1 MKILI
6 TKNQLNLLKESLVND
21 EELRNTIKSFEST
34 VVDKN
39 GNHYV
44 FDDKDP
50 KSPKTFVKS
59 PKDKKGGTL
68 TIGWGHTGDLAKIG
82 KKISNSDAER
92 LLSQDIKKEE
102 EKTKK
107 LFPKYNTYPDYVQR
121 ALVNAV
127 YRGEAKSSYE
137 WVKEINNDNW
147 ETASKK
153 YLQGWNVDFSKA
165 DDPRYQ
171 GGVADR
177 MKTNQRAFLKY
188 AKERKNKTI
197 QKPKTTQSVE
207 KETGGK
213 DERKI
218 NLSDPNWLKKY
229 IYGRKYYATKT
240 RDTDFVNIR
249 YTPEVNNGLID
260 NKIGMVKYPNPVGIV
275 KDVKTVGLDTWLYM
289 KLDPSVDAEDDYGWV
304 NYKYVSKVQQ

>member
-6 TKNQLNLLKESLVND
+6 TENQLLLLKESLIND

-34 VVDKN
+34 VVDN
-39 GNHYV
+39 SGNHYV
-44 FDDKDP
+44 FDDADP

-68 TIGWGHTGDLAKIG
+68 TIGWGHTGELAKVG
-82 KKISNSDAER
+82 KKITNAEAEK

-102 EKTKK
+102 DKTKG
-107 LFPKYNTYPDYVQR
+107 LFPKYDSYPTYVQR

-127 YRGEAKSSYE
+127 YRGEAKSTYE
-137 WVKEINNDNW
+137 WVKEINKGNW
-147 ETASKK
+147 EVAAKK
-153 YLQGWNVDFSKA
+153 YLEGWDIDFSQAKN
-165 DDPRYQ
+165 PRYK

-177 MKTNQRAFLKY
+177 MVKNQEAFLKY
-188 AKERKNKTI
+188 SKENKTTET
-197 QKPKTTQSVE
+197 PKKDITTK

-218 NLSDPNWLKKY
+218 DLSDPNWLKKY